1 MTTDNPEFA
10 KEDVTQLATLAAPWS
25 REISFSAV
33 DHESGLRILRMRIKE
48 GRARFTIIDL
58 DEKTVK
64 SRLFDARHRLRD
76 LLQDL
81 RTDPT

>member
-10 KEDVTQLATLAAPWS
+10 KEDIKPLATLAAPWS

-58 DEKTVK
+58 DEKTVAEMMAVMADWK
-64 SRLFDARHRLRD
+64 G
-76 LLQDL
+76 
-81 RTDPT
+81 

>member
-10 KEDVTQLATLAAPWS
+10 KEDVTPIATLSAPWS

-33 DHESGLRILRMRIKE
+33 DHESGMRILRMRIKE

-58 DEKTVK
+58 DEKTVGEMMAVMGDWVK
-64 SRLFDARHRLRD
+64 PS
-76 LLQDL
+76 
-81 RTDPT
+81 P